1 MKNKIAVFVCG
12 SGGSG
17 KSTISSQYFPN
28 FTIID
33 VDIIYEELLIKN
45 GLNLKII
52 DYTLENRLLADNLFE
67 SAKEL
72 NNQKFNE
79 EIKKGSG
86 LVIDTIGR
94 DPNVILE
101 QRNILTKM
109 GYSTFMLMVYSE
121 LETCIDR
128 VRNRDRVYGD
138 NITIDSWYQSYSKI
152 DIYKKEFKEKF
163 ILIYNEIGDL
173 KERLEVFIYKYIDK
187 KTII

>member
-1 MKNKIAVFVCG
+1 MKNKIAIFICG

-17 KSTISSQYFPN
+17 KSTLSKQLFPD
-28 FTIID
+28 FEIID
-33 VDIIYEELLIKN
+33 VDIIYESLLIEN
-45 GLNLKII
+45 GLGLKIK
-52 DYTLENRLLADNLFE
+52 DFTTENKIFADQLFE

-72 NNQKFNE
+72 NEQKLSL
-79 EIKKGSG
+79 EIEKGSN

-94 DPNVILE
+94 NPNVIMN
-101 QRNILTKM
+101 QRNLLSKM
-109 GYSTFMLMVYSE
+109 GYLTFMLMVYSE
-121 LETCIDR
+121 LETCVER
-128 VRNRDRVYGD
+128 VKKRSRVYND
-138 NITIDSWYQSYSKI
+138 NITIDSWYLSYSNI